1 MSAILILGATGNV
14 GSAVIKYL
22 LDSANSHTVFAGVRN
37 LARAGGEFPP
47 NLNLKF
53 RRFDFEDQ
61 SSFSEALCGI
71 ELLFLL
77 RPPQISDVDRYIK
90 PLLSYAQ
97 SEGLKKVVF
106 LSVQGVELSKM
117 IPHHKIEK
125 LLLAMNFEYVFLRP
139 SYFMQ
144 NLTTTLLPEIQAK
157 CSITLPSGDAK
168 FNWVDVENIGE
179 AAADILTNFEKYAG
193 QAFEITGSENLSF
206 QEVTTIIEKTISV
219 KIDYRSVNPLK
230 FFLMKYRMGTKA
242 DFALVMLLLH
252 YLPRFQKEP
261 RISSDYKKI
270 TSKDPSSLES
280 FIQREKL
287 KLYKRICK

>member
-37 LARAGGEFPP
+37 LERAGGEFPP

-179 AAADILTNFEKYAG
+179 AAAIILTNFEKYAG
-193 QAFEITGSENLSF
+193 QAFEITGSQNLSF
-206 QEVTTIIEKTISV
+206 QEVTAIINETISV
-219 KIDYRSVNPLK
+219 KIAYRSVNPLK
-230 FFLMKYRMGTKA
+230 FFLMKYRKGMKA
-242 DFALVMLLLH
+242 GFALVMLLLH

-261 RISSDYKKI
+261 IISSDYKMV
-270 TSKDPSSLES
+270 TGKDPATLES

-287 KLYKRICK
+287 KLTERFP